1 MGLLAQSNKSF
12 GEAVARLKKAMELLK
27 DADRKGESYFKPY
40 ELTATLKK
48 DFESVEKDNNFIY
61 NDRVPDFGTLE
72 PPGKASVAKTIQF
85 ESPASNFLDLFAHLV
100 PLPVSRALTAYN
112 DKKQA
117 LVAGEMEKLSSAT
130 HNLNELLASKNL
142 PAAIEDMGGDQVP
155 ESIRQKSQE
164 IKELGGLQGLEDTI
178 NSLPDLLS
186 RNREILDEV
195 ITVSL

>member
-1 MGLLAQSNKSF
+1 
-12 GEAVARLKKAMELLK
+12 
-27 DADRKGESYFKPY
+27 
-40 ELTATLKK
+40 
-48 DFESVEKDNNFIY
+48 
-61 NDRVPDFGTLE
+61 
-72 PPGKASVAKTIQF
+72 
-85 ESPASNFLDLFAHLV
+85 
-100 PLPVSRALTAYN
+100 
-112 DKKQA
+112 
-117 LVAGEMEKLSSAT
+117 
-130 HNLNELLASKNL
+130 LASKNL